1 MSDLYTPFA
10 QDLVKEIVIGMVIV
24 AAIFFVWKLARP
36 NG

>member
-10 QDLVKEIVIGMVIV
+10 QDLIKDLVILIVITGVV
-24 AAIFFVWKLARP
+24 FFVWKLARP